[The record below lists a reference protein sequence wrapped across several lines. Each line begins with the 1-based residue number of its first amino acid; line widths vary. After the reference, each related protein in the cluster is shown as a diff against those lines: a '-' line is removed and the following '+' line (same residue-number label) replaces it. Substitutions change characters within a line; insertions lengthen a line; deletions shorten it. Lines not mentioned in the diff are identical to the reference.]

1 MQQNDIVPELEFN
14 KNYLK
19 DNNDIAAIK
28 FIREALEYILAFIE
42 TGLKG
47 IIEEAIYYLK
57 KAESATTKKERMR
70 YKKNAINDI
79 NDALNVIRVC
89 EN

>member
-19 DNNDIAAIK
+19 DNNDVSSIK
-28 FIREALEYILAFIE
+28 FIREALEYILSFIIL
-42 TGLKG
+42 GVRG

-57 KAESATTKKERMR
+57 KAESATNKKDRMR
-70 YKKNAINDI
+70 YKKNAIESI
-79 NDALNVIRVC
+79 NDALEIVSRA
-89 EN
+89 

>member
-19 DNNDIAAIK
+19 DNNEIAAIK
-28 FIREALEYILAFIE
+28 FIREALEYILAFIIL
-42 TGLKG
+42 GVQG

-57 KAESATTKKERMR
+57 KAESATDRKERMN
-70 YKKNAINDI
+70 YKKKAISSI
-79 NDALNVIRVC
+79 NDAINVLERC